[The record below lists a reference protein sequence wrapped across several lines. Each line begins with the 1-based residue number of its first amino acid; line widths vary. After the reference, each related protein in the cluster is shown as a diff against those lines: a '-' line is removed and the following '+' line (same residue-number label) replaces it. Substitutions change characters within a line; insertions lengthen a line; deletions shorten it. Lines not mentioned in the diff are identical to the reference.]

1 MEVPD
6 AGGCPDASASA
17 GLATSK
23 RRRISTVFLSPMAK
37 LFEEVLHGNVASP
50 SADVFVQFAAC
61 TPDGSTSPS
70 PSPAG
75 AGCVSP
81 PSSSCRVALAPGQ
94 SRGVSSAD
102 TRDPSSQLQ
111 GTSSYGRHTGV
122 GHGGTGSSHGSS
134 SAATGPG
141 SPRPSSTHSRG
152 AGLAGSPM
160 RTALQSGS
168 SDMHGHAI
176 LRCHMLVLRTQ
187 PSLWQALL
195 SSSNAGSGRSP
206 SLDGNEADG
215 PTEVDHRREGA
226 LEIIVDDEP
235 EIFLEM
241 IKFVYLNT
249 CHVDHTNMKAL
260 MLVADKYGIEEIVK
274 LCLQWIQDNFTASLF
289 YQTLSYRLQRERFQT
304 LLRRSLLYAL
314 RSRRHFSL
322 VTEGS
327 AATGGS
333 WEQLPVPFV
342 EALLSS
348 DDLPVVSEAEVLHLL
363 ARWANGALANRGRRT
378 RKLGSGSPRSASED
392 EAGASR
398 RADSPGNVSEASGS
412 ASASYAGGG
421 GCNNGEFTEA
431 LAPAS
436 TEGACY
442 IATAACSGVDDTVND
457 GGGVAAAGNTSVS
470 ISGAGAGAA
479 VSSTPAADRDASSRS
494 SSSNGKP
501 DGDACAEPAPADC
514 VESPSDPDARI
525 QRDMIQLLC
534 TLRKSD
540 MKVPISELEPILRLL
555 NFDQLFSGKV
565 PREFAALDPGFMIYR
580 VVAGVNELN
589 QPNVL
594 QERWKGC
601 QALLGSRDFLQ
612 QIDGFKPSSVPDG
625 SIVTFP
631 RLWVRIECS
640 SWSHREKR
648 TSKNSTGQSQGPSM
662 LKTVQSQDDWEIGRK
677 VRSVS
682 SVPNITDN
690 EVIPHKVVCAVVSGH
705 MRHGFTVGQRE
716 RTSIYEIEDLSGQQE
731 DACLGGS
738 PTEVEFE
745 LQLAVQSPSRCGIC
759 RCALSVLPVGPPD
772 GSAEPLLKMVFDASS
787 EEALHV
793 YISSSQFHSNSSYA
807 VALNWVLGPGG
818 DS

>member
-1 MEVPD
+1 
-6 AGGCPDASASA
+6 
-17 GLATSK
+17 
-23 RRRISTVFLSPMAK
+23 
-37 LFEEVLHGNVASP
+37 
-50 SADVFVQFAAC
+50 
-61 TPDGSTSPS
+61 
-70 PSPAG
+70 
-75 AGCVSP
+75 
-81 PSSSCRVALAPGQ
+81 
-94 SRGVSSAD
+94 
-102 TRDPSSQLQ
+102 
-111 GTSSYGRHTGV
+111 
-122 GHGGTGSSHGSS
+122 
-134 SAATGPG
+134 
-141 SPRPSSTHSRG
+141 
-152 AGLAGSPM
+152 
-160 RTALQSGS
+160 
-168 SDMHGHAI
+168 
-176 LRCHMLVLRTQ
+176 MLVLRTQ

-195 SSSNAGSGRSP
+195 SRSSSGLGRSV
-206 SLDGNEADG
+206 SLDGNETDG
-215 PTEVDHRREGA
+215 HSDVDHRRDGV
-226 LEIIVDDEP
+226 LDIIVDDEP
-235 EIFLEM
+235 DIFLEM

-249 CHVDHTNMKAL
+249 CHVDHNNMKAL

-274 LCLQWIQDNFTASLF
+274 LCLQWIEDNFTAVLF

-304 LLRRSLLYAL
+304 LLRRSLLNAL

-333 WEQLPVPFV
+333 WEQLPVSFV
-342 EALLSS
+342 EALLSR

-363 ARWANGALANRGRRT
+363 ARWAKGALRT
-378 RKLGSGSPRSASED
+378 RRRSGRKLQSGSPRSASED

-398 RADSPGNVSEASGS
+398 RAYSPGDASEASGS
-412 ASASYAGGG
+412 ASASCA
-421 GCNNGEFTEA
+421 GCNNGDFTAA
-431 LAPAS
+431 LAPANG
-436 TEGACY
+436 EGSVSACY
-442 IATAACSGVDDTVND
+442 SAAVAIAGGSSDTVD
-457 GGGVAAAGNTSVS
+457 GTVFGGGGGASNGSASTSGTGAGVAASS
-470 ISGAGAGAA
+470 AA
-479 VSSTPAADRDASSRS
+479 AAERDASSRS
-494 SSSNGKP
+494 SSSNGKLE
-501 DGDACAEPAPADC
+501 GDAKPEGDGGDSIAEAGGARYALPDKGDAS
-514 VESPSDPDARI
+514 VDPDAQI

-534 TLRKSD
+534 TIRKSD
-540 MKVPISELEPILRLL
+540 MMVPISELEPILRLL
-555 NFDQLFSGKV
+555 HLDKLFSGKV
-565 PREFAALDPGFMIYR
+565 PREFAALDPGFMIHR

-612 QIDGFKPSSVPDG
+612 QIDGFKPSSVQDG
-625 SIVTFP
+625 TIVTFP

-772 GSAEPLLKMVFDASS
+772 GSAEPLLKMVFAASS

-818 DS
+818 ER